1 MNKLAI
7 IILLATIVI
16 VLAVAML
23 GIVTKKDE

>member
-1 MNKLAI
+1 MNKLT
-7 IILLATIVI
+7 IILLLVTIVI